1 MNELLQASIDA
12 LCEKSEI
19 VRALNVS
26 NPLAVQAIALAGA
39 NAGIQH
45 MTHEIRANALIG
57 TPDGA

>member
-26 NPLAVQAIALAGA
+26 NPLAVQAIALAGVTV
-39 NAGIQH
+39 GVDY
-45 MTHEIRANALIG
+45 TIREMSLKCSP
-57 TPDGA
+57 TS

>member
-26 NPLAVQAIALAGA
+26 NPLAVQAIALAGVTV
-39 NAGIQH
+39 GVDYTIKE
-45 MTHEIRANALIG
+45 MGFKCSPTS
-57 TPDGA
+57 